1 MKDLL
6 TESMNK
12 KLWGFWRD
20 SHAQRAKIAFSAAM
34 LLLSN
39 SLAIAQ
45 QKLDINKKNVPVVEV
60 IQHIRSNSEYS
71 FVFDSDAIKRLKNV
85 SVQLKDATV
94 NQVLDACLSG
104 TNFTYTVDSKTIII
118 KPKPAPAQ
126 MTITVQAAK
135 QVSGTIK
142 GQDGKPLSGVII
154 HLLGTE
160 LKTVT
165 DQTGRF
171 SLAYPQDIQQA
182 KIRVSLIGKK
192 AQEIELKDRKEI
204 NVTLADEVQALEDVV
219 VTGIFN
225 KSKATYTG
233 ASREI
238 SSAELQQFKGRNLFV
253 TLGNIDPA
261 FYVVPNNAQGSNPN
275 LIPDVQLRGTTSLP
289 NITQLQDGTSAALNT
304 PLIILD
310 NFETTMRRMMDLDIN
325 EVESISL
332 LKDGAATAMYGSR
345 GANGVI
351 VIVTKPPVPGK
362 LGIYFKTGLNVSLP
376 DLSSYN
382 LLNAREKLELEVRS
396 GYYANT
402 TRSPEQQI
410 QIQQYYNGI
419 KGLVESG
426 VNTDWLAK
434 PLRTGLD
441 QTHNLRLD
449 GGDRLFR
456 FSLSANYND
465 VQGVMK
471 GSGRKSFNGG
481 LNLSYQY
488 DKVTFR
494 NNTVI
499 GNTHAEESPYGSF
512 NDYARLNPYWS
523 PYDANGNVVRYFAP
537 FDKGYWSGI
546 SDNPIANPLY
556 DAQIK
561 NYNRGNTTNITN
573 NFQIDWRPINGLML
587 RGSLGVMA
595 ENRTT
600 DDFKPASHSMFS
612 NYGADD
618 LFLKGRYIYG
628 SGKSFQY
635 TGNFNATYSRLIAEK
650 HSLYFG
656 VNADIAENNNLD
668 YTFKAQGFP
677 DESVDFLGMAL
688 QYERGGKPAGNESK
702 TRRIGLLSN
711 ANYAYDQRYLLDL
724 TYRLDGASQFGAN
737 RRFAPFWSAG
747 LGWNLHNENFV
758 REALPFVD
766 HLKLRGSYGKTGSTQ
781 FSAYQAKSVYQ
792 YNVNNS
798 YNGMLGAYQ
807 ESLGNPNLAWQST
820 DQYNAG
826 LEVEFLKRRFRITG
840 DIYRKS
846 TSNLLSALDLP
857 YSNGFT
863 SYNEN
868 IGSLQEDGFE
878 LSASAWIIPQSKA
891 AWSWSVT
898 ANVAHNIDR
907 ITKLS
912 QAMKEANAKL
922 ISQGSRSPN
931 KIFMEGASQNTIYVV
946 RSLGIDPSNGK
957 ELFLTDK
964 NEITYDWLAKYRVAA
979 GISTPK
985 YRGNFSTLVRY
996 KTFTFNA
1003 SFGFRAGGQLYNSTL
1018 MEKVEFAD
1026 KYFNVDSRVLYGR
1039 WAKPGDQTPFKG
1051 LNDNLYNNGSS
1062 RFVQNETTLFLQNVT
1077 VNYDFVNPQ
1086 WLQRAKIRTLSIG
1099 ANTGELFYWSTVR
1112 QERGT
1117 GYPFTRQVSFNVSV
1131 LF

>member
-20 SHAQRAKIAFSAAM
+20 SHAQRAKIAVSTAM

-204 NVTLADEVQALEDVV
+204 NVTLEDEVQALEDVV

-233 ASREI
+233 ASKEI
-238 SSAELQQFKGRNLFV
+238 TAVELEQFKGRNLFV

-261 FYVVPNNAQGSNPN
+261 FYVVPNNNQGSNPN
-275 LIPDVQLRGTTSLP
+275 LIPDVQLRGTSSLP
-289 NITQLQDGTSAALNT
+289 NINQLQDATAANLNA
-304 PLIILD
+304 PLVILD
-310 NFETTMRRMMDLDIN
+310 NFETTIRRMMDLDVN
-325 EVESISL
+325 EVESITL
-332 LKDGAATAMYGSR
+332 LKDGSATALYGSR

-351 VIVTKPPVPGK
+351 VIKTKPPVAGK
-362 LGIYFKTGLNVSLP
+362 LRLYYKAGINLNLP
-376 DLSSYN
+376 ELSSYN
-382 LLNAREKLELEVRS
+382 LLNARDKLELERLS
-396 GYYANT
+396 GFYGT
-402 TRSPEQQI
+402 PSKEPWQQI
-410 QIQQYYNGI
+410 LVTQYYN
-419 KGLVESG
+419 KVKQNVEEG
-426 VNTDWLAK
+426 VDTDWLSK
-434 PLRTGLD
+434 PLRNGVD
-441 QTHNLRLD
+441 QNHNVRLD
-449 GGDRLFR
+449 GGDRSFR
-456 FSLSANYND
+456 YSLGATYND

-471 GSGRKSFNGG
+471 GSGRKNFNGSI
-481 LNLSYQY
+481 NLSYEY
-488 DKVTFR
+488 DKITFR
-494 NNTVI
+494 NNTII
-499 GNTHAEESPYGSF
+499 GNTRTTESPYGSF
-512 NDYARLNPYWS
+512 ADYAKLNPYWS
-523 PYDANGNVVRYFAP
+523 PYDAQGNIVRTFEPYERQYWAGVIKAP
-537 FDKGYWSGI
+537 YG
-546 SDNPIANPLY
+546 NPMY
-556 DAQIK
+556 DATL
-561 NYNRGNTTNITN
+561 NTYENSNTTNISN
-573 NFQIDWRPINGLML
+573 NFQIEWRPIVGLFV
-587 RGSLGVMA
+587 RGGLGLTN
-595 ENRTT
+595 ENRTS
-600 DDFKPASHSMFS
+600 DNFKPANHSMFNEYS
-612 NYGADD
+612 ADD

-628 SGKSFQY
+628 SGKGTQY
-635 TGNFNATYSRLIAEK
+635 TGSFTTNYSRVFAEN
-650 HSLYFG
+650 HGIYLG
-656 VNADIAENNNLD
+656 VNVEMAQSESVG

-688 QYERGGKPAGNESK
+688 QYERGGKPDGNEST
-702 TRRIGLLSN
+702 TRRVGVVSSL
-711 ANYAYDQRYLLDL
+711 NYAFKNKYIFDAS
-724 TYRLDGASQFGAN
+724 YRLDGASQFGAN
-737 RRFAPFWSAG
+737 RRFAPFWSTAVA
-747 LGWNLHNENFV
+747 WNAHMEDFM
-758 REALPFVD
+758 REYLPVVN
-766 HLKLRGSYGKTGSTQ
+766 HLKFRASFGKTGSTQ
-781 FSAYQAKSVYQ
+781 FSAYQSQSVYQ
-792 YNVNNS
+792 YYMSNS

-807 ESLGNPNLAWQST
+807 YALGNPDLAWQTT
-820 DQYNAG
+820 DQYNVG
-826 LEVEFLKRRFRITG
+826 LEVQVLKGRVSFTG
-840 DIYRKS
+840 DMYRKN
-846 TSNLLSALDLP
+846 TNNLLSSLDLP
-857 YSNGFT
+857 FSNGFT

-868 IGSLQEDGFE
+868 IGGLREDGFE
-878 LSASAWIIPQSKA
+878 LSTSVWILPNRGA
-891 AWSWSVT
+891 NWSWSVT
-898 ANVAHNIDR
+898 GNVAHNIDR

-912 QAMKEANAKL
+912 QAMKDANAKL
-922 ISQGSRSPN
+922 LKSTSSNPN
-931 KIFMEGASQNTIYVV
+931 KIILEGASQNTIYVV

-964 NEITYDWLAKYRVAA
+964 DEITYDWRADYRVAA
-979 GISTPK
+979 GLSTPK
-985 YRGNFSTLVRY
+985 YRGNFSTMVRY
-996 KTFTFNA
+996 KTVTFNA
-1003 SFGFRAGGQLYNSTL
+1003 SFGFRAGGQLYNATL
-1018 MEKVEFAD
+1018 MDKVEFAD
-1026 KYFNVDSRVLYGR
+1026 KYFNVDRRVLTDR
-1039 WAKPGDQTPFKG
+1039 WINPGDHVPFRG
-1051 LNDNLYNNGSS
+1051 INNNSVKVGSS
-1062 RFVQNETTLFLQNVT
+1062 RFVQNETSLFLQNIN
-1077 VNYDFVNPQ
+1077 VNYDIRDRN
-1086 WLQRAKIRTLSIG
+1086 WLKKAGINTLSVG
-1099 ANTGELFYWSTVR
+1099 ANTGELFYWSSIR

-1117 GYPFTRQVSFNVSV
+1117 GYPFSRQVALNVSV

>member
-20 SHAQRAKIAFSAAM
+20 SHAQRAKIAVSAAM

-45 QKLDINKKNVPVVEV
+45 QRLDINKKNVPVVEV

-118 KPKPAPAQ
+118 KPKPAPTQ

-135 QVSGTIK
+135 QVSGTVK

-160 LKTVT
+160 LKTIT

-171 SLAYPQDIQQA
+171 SLAYPQDTQQA

-192 AQEIELKDRKEI
+192 AQEIDLKDRKEI
-204 NVTLADEVQALEDVV
+204 NVTLEDEVQALEDVV

-261 FYVVPNNAQGSNPN
+261 FYVVPNNVQGSNPN

-289 NITQLQDGTSAALNT
+289 NITQLQDGTSASLNT

-325 EVESISL
+325 EVENISL
-332 LKDGAATAMYGSR
+332 LRDGAATAMYGSR

-351 VIVTKPPVPGK
+351 VITTKPPVPGK
-362 LGIYFKTGLNVSLP
+362 LSVYYKTGLNFSLP

-382 LLNAREKLELEVRS
+382 LLNAREKLELEERS
-396 GYYANT
+396 GYYAIAS
-402 TRSPEQQI
+402 RSPLQQI
-410 QIQQYYNGI
+410 KIEQYHNEV

-434 PLRTGLD
+434 PLRTGID

-481 LNLSYQY
+481 LNLTYQY

-499 GNTHAEESPYGSF
+499 GNTRSEESPYGSF
-512 NDYARLNPYWS
+512 SDYAKLNPYWS
-523 PYDANGNVVRYFAP
+523 PYDANGNIVRYFSP
-537 FDKGYWSGI
+537 FQEDYWADI
-546 SDNPIANPLY
+546 SKKPFASPFY
-556 DAQIK
+556 DASLK
-561 NYNRGNTTNITN
+561 NYERGNTTNITN
-573 NFQIDWRPINGLML
+573 NFQIEFRPVIGLIM

-595 ENRTT
+595 ENRTL
-600 DDFKPASHSMFS
+600 DDFKPASHSMFN
-612 NYGADD
+612 NYGDD
-618 LFLKGRYIYG
+618 ELFLKGRYIYG

-635 TGNFNATYSRLIAEK
+635 TGNFNTTYARLFAEK
-650 HSLYFG
+650 HSVYVG
-656 VNADIAENNNLD
+656 TNIDIAQNENTS
-668 YTFKAQGFP
+668 YTFSAQGFP

-688 QYERGGKPAGNESK
+688 QYERGGKPSGNESK
-702 TRRIGLLSN
+702 TRRIGVLAN
-711 ANYAYDQRYLLDL
+711 ANYAYDTRFLLDL

-747 LGWNLHNENFV
+747 IGWNLHNENFV
-758 REALPFVD
+758 REALSFIE
-766 HLKLRGSYGKTGSTQ
+766 HLKLRGSFGRTGSTQ
-781 FSAYQAKSVYQ
+781 FSAYQAQSVYQ
-792 YNVNNS
+792 YNMSNS

-807 ESLGNPNLAWQST
+807 QSLGNPDLAWQST
-820 DQYNAG
+820 DNYNAG
-826 LEVEFLKRRFRITG
+826 VELKLFKSRLNITG

-868 IGSLQEDGFE
+868 IGSLRDDGFE
-878 LSASAWIIPQSKA
+878 LSASTWIIPSNKGP
-891 AWSWSVT
+891 WSWSIT
-898 ANVAHNIDR
+898 ANIAHNRDR

-912 QAMKEANAKL
+912 KAMKEANAKL
-922 ISQGSRSPN
+922 ISLGAKNPN
-931 KIFMEGASQNTIYVV
+931 KIFREGESQNTVYVV
-946 RSLGIDPSNGK
+946 RSLGVDPSNGK
-957 ELFLTDK
+957 EIFLTDK
-964 NEITYDWLAKYRVAA
+964 DEITYEWNANYRVAA
-979 GISTPK
+979 GILTPK

-996 KTFTFNA
+996 KSFTFNA
-1003 SFGFRAGGQLYNSTL
+1003 SFGFRTGGQLYNSTV
-1018 MEKVEFAD
+1018 MDKVEFAN

-1051 LNDNLYNNGSS
+1051 LNDQSLPYSSS
-1062 RFVQNETTLFLQNVT
+1062 RFVQNEKSLFLQNIT
-1077 VNYDFVNPQ
+1077 VNYDIVDRP

-1099 ANTGELFYWSTVR
+1099 ANTGESFYLSSIR